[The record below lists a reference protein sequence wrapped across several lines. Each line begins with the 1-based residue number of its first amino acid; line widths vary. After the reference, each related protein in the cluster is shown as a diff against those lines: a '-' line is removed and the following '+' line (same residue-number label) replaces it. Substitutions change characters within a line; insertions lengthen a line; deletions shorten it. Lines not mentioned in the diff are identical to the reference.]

1 LKKPEIYMEKQ
12 MATESSGPYLV
23 AALLCEKVLQE
34 KDETLSIIRMVDR
47 IAVTVN
53 ALGSSETMPPTVV
66 NLNALISLKSGSAK
80 GRGTVKWRV
89 ETPSGL
95 RLPDQ
100 LLPVLFE
107 GDDRGVNL
115 IIVLNMVID
124 QEGVYWFDVL
134 LDEQLLTRIPLR
146 ILYQRIGQSG

>member
-1 LKKPEIYMEKQ
+1 MT
-12 MATESSGPYLV
+12 TESSGPYLV
-23 AALLCEKVLQE
+23 AALLCERVLQE
-34 KDETLSIIRMVDR
+34 KDETISVIRMVDR

-53 ALGSSETMPPTVV
+53 ALDSPETIPPTPV
-66 NLNALISLKSGSAK
+66 NLNALISLKSGSAR

-95 RLPDQ
+95 KLPDQ

-115 IIVLNMVID
+115 IVALNLVID
-124 QEGVYWFDVL
+124 QEGVYWFNVIL
-134 LDEQLLTRIPLR
+134 EEKLLTRIPLR

>member
-1 LKKPEIYMEKQ
+1 MT
-12 MATESSGPYLV
+12 TESSGPYLV

-34 KDETLSIIRMVDR
+34 KDETISVIRMIDR
-47 IAVTVN
+47 ITLTVS
-53 ALGSSETMPPTVV
+53 ALGSPETIPSTII
-66 NLNALISLKSGSAK
+66 NLSALISLKPGSARGK
-80 GRGTVKWRV
+80 GIVILRV

-95 RLPDQ
+95 KLPDQ

-115 IIVLNMVID
+115 IVAFNMVID

-134 LDEQLLTRIPLR
+134 LEEQLLTRVPLR

>member
-1 LKKPEIYMEKQ
+1 MT
-12 MATESSGPYLV
+12 TENSGPYLV
-23 AALLCEKVLQE
+23 AALLCERVLQE
-34 KDETLSIIRMVDR
+34 KDETISVIRMVDR
-47 IAVTVN
+47 IVVTVN
-53 ALGSSETMPPTVV
+53 ALGSPETIPPTPV
-66 NLNALISLKSGSAK
+66 NLSALISLKSGSAR

-95 RLPDQ
+95 KLPDQ

-115 IIVLNMVID
+115 IVALNLLID
-124 QEGVYWFDVL
+124 QEGVYWFNVIL
-134 LDEQLLTRIPLR
+134 EEKLLTRIPLR

>member
-1 LKKPEIYMEKQ
+1 MT
-12 MATESSGPYLV
+12 TESSGPYLI

-34 KDETLSIIRMVDR
+34 KDDTISVIRIVDR
-47 IAVTVN
+47 LAVTVN
-53 ALGSSETMPPTVV
+53 ALGSPETMQPTAVS
-66 NLNALISLKSGSAK
+66 LNALISLKSGSAR

-95 RLPDQ
+95 KLPDQ

-115 IIVLNMVID
+115 IIDLNMVID
-124 QEGVYWFDVL
+124 QEGVYWFDVI
-134 LDEQLLTRIPLR
+134 LDEKLLTRIPLR
-146 ILYQRIGQSG
+146 ILYQRIGQGGQTMMDKEDFC

>member
-1 LKKPEIYMEKQ
+1 MT
-12 MATESSGPYLV
+12 TESSGPYLV

-34 KDETLSIIRMVDR
+34 KDETISVIRIIDR
-47 IAVTVN
+47 ITLTVS
-53 ALGSSETMPPTVV
+53 ALGSPETIPSTTI
-66 NLNALISLKSGSAK
+66 NLSALISLKSGSAK
-80 GRGTVKWRV
+80 GRGTVKLRV

-95 RLPDQ
+95 KLPDQ

-115 IIVLNMVID
+115 IIAFNMVID
-124 QEGVYWFDVL
+124 QEGVYWFDIL
-134 LDEQLLTRIPLR
+134 LDEQLFTRIPLR

>member
-1 LKKPEIYMEKQ
+1 MT
-12 MATESSGPYLV
+12 TESSGPYLV

-34 KDETLSIIRMVDR
+34 KDGTISVIRMIDR
-47 IAVTVN
+47 ITLTVST
-53 ALGSSETMPPTVV
+53 LGSPETIPSTII
-66 NLNALISLKSGSAK
+66 NLSALISLKSGSARGK
-80 GRGTVKWRV
+80 GIVKLRV

-95 RLPDQ
+95 KLLDQ

-115 IIVLNMVID
+115 IVAFNMVID

-134 LDEQLLTRIPLR
+134 LEEQLLTRVPLR

>member
-1 LKKPEIYMEKQ
+1 MT
-12 MATESSGPYLV
+12 TESSGPYLA

-34 KDETLSIIRMVDR
+34 KDDTISIIRMIDR
-47 IAVTVN
+47 ITLTVS
-53 ALGSSETMPPTVV
+53 ALGSPETIPSTTI
-66 NLNALISLKSGSAK
+66 NLSALIALKSGSAR
-80 GRGTVKWRV
+80 GRGTVKLRV

-95 RLPDQ
+95 KLPDQ

-115 IIVLNMVID
+115 IVAFNMVID
-124 QEGVYWFDVL
+124 QEGIYWFDVL
-134 LDEQLLTRIPLR
+134 LDERLLTRVPLR